1 MRELTLNVQDVFS
14 ADAAA
19 ELAVITRGGLVE
31 SRHYGAAVLVNPD
44 GEPVY
49 RIGDVTTP
57 VYPRSSLKPFQAI
70 ASLRTGVV
78 LNQQQTALACASHT
92 GATVHQQVAL
102 SMLSAAGLS
111 EADLQCPKAWPADGT
126 TRRQWTLAG
135 HQQNQLA
142 FNCSGKHAGFLAAC
156 VHAGWPTE
164 NYLDHD
170 HPIQRSVLKVLTE
183 YAGLA
188 PAHVSTDGCGAPAP
202 TLPLLGLAR
211 AVSRLATADE
221 SAAGQVF
228 AAMVAQPELVQGPG
242 GENTIVAE
250 ELGILA
256 KLGAEGVLILGTA
269 DGHAV
274 AVKCLDGAH
283 RPTTLVGLR
292 LLSAAG
298 LLERDRVD
306 AVLQKVLPA
315 ITGGITGSTVG
326 ELQLGR
332 DVLLAIA

>member
-1 MRELTLNVQDVFS
+1 MQDVFS

-19 ELAVITRGGLVE
+19 ELAVVTRGGLVE
-31 SRHYGAAVLVNPD
+31 SRHYGAAVLVNPE

-49 RIGDVTTP
+49 RVGDVSTP

-70 ASLRTGVV
+70 ASLRTGVL

-126 TRRQWTLAG
+126 TRREWTLAG

-164 NYLDHD
+164 SYLEHD
-170 HPIQRSVLKVLTE
+170 HPLQRSVLEVLTE
-183 YAGLA
+183 YAGVA

-211 AVSRLATADE
+211 AVAKLATATE
-221 SAAGQVF
+221 PAAQQVF
-228 AAMVAQPELVQGPG
+228 AAMTAHPELVQGPG
-242 GENTIVAE
+242 GENTIVTQ
-250 ELGILA
+250 ELGVLA
-256 KLGAEGVLILGTA
+256 KLGAEGVLILATA

-274 AVKCLDGAH
+274 AVKSLDGAH

-292 LLSAAG
+292 LLAAAG
-298 LLERDRVD
+298 LLEREDVD
-306 AVLQKVLPA
+306 AVLKRVLPA
-315 ITGGITGSTVG
+315 ITGGSAGATVG
-326 ELQLGR
+326 EVQLGR
-332 DVLLAIA
+332 DVLLAFA